1 MKRIGPIFL
10 VAMLLFFCEETPV
23 DEVKD
28 PTWTINASVFPNIGT
43 DQTTFQPTL
52 LALLNGDTAQIGSD
66 YQVRVDYDND
76 GTADTEWLD
85 TIPKTQTFTQTGKHV
100 LNLELRDTTGY
111 IFTTLCSIYVQQL
124 VQITPTNTS
133 GNMQGNIDWSR
144 DGSNRIAFDMY
155 GADSGGNQNIY
166 YVQYPDGEPV
176 KVSSNPT
183 PGDYFFDQF
192 PEWSPTG
199 DQIACYSSYGLDVIN
214 VESGLRTTLD
224 ARGSYIMLAW
234 SPDGRWLAYWD
245 GVSTLLYDFENG
257 TAEELFNKPY
267 QLTWSPDGS
276 KIAIVTGSVPA
287 PELQIIDF
295 NSKTLIHRYSVPA
308 FGSKLEWSS
317 DGRWISMGFV
327 EDTGYLFNTE
337 TETVH
342 TFRVDGLIH
351 VWYPGWSEDA
361 SLLAFEAQKNE
372 SGVWTSIWAI
382 EFPDDF

>member
-1 MKRIGPIFL
+1 
-10 VAMLLFFCEETPV
+10 MLLFFCEETPV